1 MVQVRLPDGT
11 EKQFESPVTPL
22 DVAAD
27 IGPGLAKAAL
37 AATVDDKV
45 VGLDYV
51 LPSETTVNLSLLTKK
66 DRRSTRC
73 HATLVRSHYGSGRHA
88 FV

>member
-22 DVAAD
+22 DVATS

-37 AATVDDKV
+37 AAQVDDKV
-45 VGLDYV
+45 VGLDFV
-51 LPSETTVNLSLLTKK
+51 LPQGETIELSLLTKK
-66 DRRSTRC
+66 DPAALAVMRSKTD
-73 HATLVRSHYGSGRHA
+73 V
-88 FV
+88 F